1 MDQETITTEA
11 PGIDSGA
18 DTNAG
23 ILTEADLAS
32 SFLER
37 VDEQPEEKP
46 SETEATEQTSETVGA
61 EAEEDSEGNVLS
73 QSEQSEETETAEYEE
88 EPAEGEQPKAVSKLL
103 KQVGKLTARAKGAEE
118 SVDALKAEIQN
129 LKIQPQDQKTQEQG
143 QPALEDISSMGDLE
157 KLRKEALSAKRWALQ
172 HIGIGVRKKSDGVF
186 AEEEVVAL
194 VVGDDEGGEVLHL
207 YAANRLHAQF
217 VILYGFYALDAIF
230 GQSSGG
236 TTDAAQVEAA
246 MIFASLDDHLG
257 TVALGKHDE
266 GTTGSLKLV
275 HECVHAAG
283 GGRTEGTRG
292 IAFGRFGGTCI
303 IDGELLEVF
312 RQFFSCVQTLPEF
325 GVSEIASNDQRPRK
339 REPGTNRM
347 FGKFRPDGIHALVQ
361 IDVDGIITLFHK
373 LG

>member
-23 ILTEADLAS
+23 ILSEADLAS

-73 QSEQSEETETAEYEE
+73 QSEQSEETETAEYEEE

-157 KLRKEALSAKRWALQ
+157 KLRKEAMSAKRWALQ
-172 HIGIGVRKKSDGVF
+172 HIGKDFVEVDGKEYEDQDIRNILTEAEDFLAEKIPQRANFLQQRQQWVTDATTTFPFLSDTESEEYQLFLQIRGGDQYRGILDQLPNGDFVAATLVKGIKAVKADQAAASKPKAKTPKSPPPTD
-186 AEEEVVAL
+186 
-194 VVGDDEGGEVLHL
+194 VGDSAGPPPETKDTRQRKAK
-207 YAANRLHAQF
+207 AAK
-217 VILYGFYALDAIF
+217 
-230 GQSSGG
+230 
-236 TTDAAQVEAA
+236 
-246 MIFASLDDHLG
+246 LG
-257 TVALGKHDE
+257 T
-266 GTTGSLKLV
+266 
-275 HECVHAAG
+275 
-283 GGRTEGTRG
+283 GR
-292 IAFGRFGGTCI
+292 I
-303 IDGELLEVF
+303 
-312 RQFFSCVQTLPEF
+312 
-325 GVSEIASNDQRPRK
+325 SEDQLASYLN
-339 REPGTNRM
+339 T
-347 FGKFRPDGIHALVQ
+347 
-361 IDVDGIITLFHK
+361 
-373 LG
+373 